1 MKETFAQNVKHKIA
15 KTGNTVMV
23 VDDDLPARRLVS
35 RTIEKF
41 SPDVTIIEALN
52 GKEALKKLREMRDKG
67 GGDPLLIVTDLNMPI
82 MDGWE
87 LIAELK
93 QDYESRGKRQGI
105 PIIALSST
113 SGEKGILFMRQS
125 VHRRKSSYSPI
136 ISVAKE
142 YCLDS
147 SRYDA
152 SGPHG
157 LEAWLEFFLQ

>member
-1 MKETFAQNVKHKIA
+1 
-15 KTGNTVMV
+15 MV

-87 LIAELK
+87 LIADLK

-105 PIIALSST
+105 HIIALSST
-113 SGEKGILFMRQS
+113 SGEKGILFMRQ
-125 VHRRKSSYSPI
+125 
-136 ISVAKE
+136 
-142 YCLDS
+142 
-147 SRYDA
+147 
-152 SGPHG
+152 
-157 LEAWLEFFLQ
+157 